1 MTTLPLLAAGTS
13 LSTGLGTAHV
23 IWALEAAGS
32 ATSTGYAYASLVT
45 PSLQVTTLG
54 AVADAEQAAPLRVT
68 QVGTNVDALRTP
80 HTRITQLG
88 TNVDAL
94 RTPHTRVTQVG
105 ATVDA
110 QKRATLQT
118 TIVGVLVDAKYN
130 RPQMTDNCWE
140 FHVYDRVGHW
150 LAYLDGAYEQAYFAQ
165 LNDVGGGAFKL
176 HSTDAKATD
185 ENLTIGNVVRVRY
198 RNVDIG
204 AFLIEQVD
212 EELVS
217 SDEGA
222 GQVISVSGRG
232 LLALLEKGLV
242 YPADLNDPSTTTRE
256 FTAQTRADIFLT
268 LYNEFQTRSG
278 GDLTTSF
285 TAAND
290 SDGAAW
296 TDTNTMS
303 YSAGQTFL
311 ALARNLTALG
321 TDVTVDVD
329 KTLNFYLAAGTDK
342 SATVIFRHG
351 QNIMQARRRQ
361 DAKDIA
367 NAVLGEGQGLLV
379 ESTDA
384 TSIATYGRK
393 EAFLPGKNTGTQ
405 TQIEAA
411 NAVYLL
417 RCKNPIQSI
426 ELSVNTA
433 DLHPFIDYTLGDTVA
448 LSIPDQLTG
457 DYRVLAITLEEG
469 DGPCDLYATLELNSA
484 ALEYL
489 LKLQKAIEAAK
500 VVPPNYAA
508 AASLSS
514 GDTRAMVYEGHTH
527 VEADI
532 TDLDHDAVKLQGV
545 AIGTAAPTQGQMLA
559 YNGSAWTAAD
569 RHGRIGVSLDGGGS
583 AITTGLKHWVQAP
596 DAGQITGWE
605 LVADQSGDLV
615 IDVWVEDYASLPAT
629 DADSITAAA
638 PPTLDSAQTATD
650 STLTGWTADFSAGDW
665 FYFNV
670 DSASTVTK
678 ATLVLKVEYG
688 A

>member
-1 MTTLPLLAAGTS
+1 MTLHALSAAGTS
-13 LSTGLGTAHV
+13 TSTGQGTAHI
-23 IWALEAAGS
+23 IWPLEAAGS
-32 ATSTGYAYASLVT
+32 ATSTGYAYAALIT
-45 PSLQVTTLG
+45 PSVQVTTLG
-54 AVADAEQAAPLRVT
+54 AQVDALRVPALRVT
-68 QVGTNVDALRTP
+68 QAGTNVDALRVP
-80 HTRITQLG
+80 DLRVTQLG
-88 TNVDAL
+88 ASVDAL
-94 RTPHTRVTQVG
+94 RTPDLRVTQVG
-105 ATVDA
+105 AGVDA
-110 QKRATLQT
+110 QRRATLRT

-130 RPQMTDNCWE
+130 RPQMSDNCWE

-150 LAYLDGAYEQAYFAQ
+150 LAYLDGAYEAAYYAQ
-165 LNDVGGGAFKL
+165 LNDCGGGAFKI
-176 HSTDAKATD
+176 HATDAKATAT
-185 ENLTIGNVVRVRY
+185 NLAIGNVVRVRY

-217 SDEGA
+217 GDEGT

-242 YPADLNDPSTTTRE
+242 YPADLNDPSTTTRA

-290 SDGAAW
+290 SDGNPW
-296 TDTNTMS
+296 TDSNTMS

-321 TDVTVDVD
+321 TDLTVDVD
-329 KTLNFYLAAGTDK
+329 KTLNFYLAAGTDR

-367 NAVLGEGQGLLV
+367 NAVLGEGQDLLV

-384 TSIATYGRK
+384 TSIAQYGRK

-433 DLHPFIDYTLGDTVA
+433 DLHPFIDYTLGDTIA
-448 LSIPDQLTG
+448 LSIPDQLSG
-457 DYRVLAITLEEG
+457 DYRVLGIALEEG
-469 DGPCDLYATLELNSA
+469 TGPCDLYATLELNSA

-489 LKLQKAIEAAK
+489 LKLQKAIEASK
-500 VVPPNYAA
+500 VVPPTYAA
-508 AASLSS
+508 ASSLAA
-514 GDTRAMVYEGHTH
+514 GDTRQSVYEGHNH
-527 VEADI
+527 IEADI

-545 AIGTAAPTQGQMLA
+545 AIGTAAPTQGQVLA
-559 YNGSAWTAAD
+559 YNGSAWAAAD

-583 AITTGLKHWVQAP
+583 ALTTGLKHWVQAP

-605 LVADQSGDLV
+605 ILPDQSGSLV
-615 IDVWVEDYASLPAT
+615 IDIWKAAYADLPAT
-629 DADSITAAA
+629 DGNSITASA
-638 PPTLDSAQTATD
+638 PPTLSSAVKAVGTA
-650 STLTGWTADFSAGDW
+650 LTGWTVDFAKDDW